1 MVTKEKQR
9 KGGRI
14 PEAHNE
20 FKIFAEVSY
29 ACVFLPD
36 VHQAFIFC
44 KKIREFSHEHDND
57 KYNRITLQS

>member
-1 MVTKEKQR
+1 MDTKVKQR

-14 PEAHNE
+14 PEAYNE
-20 FKIFAEVSY
+20 FHVP
-29 ACVFLPD
+29 VPLPD

-44 KKIREFSHEHDND
+44 KKIREFSHEHVNE